1 MLQITSSCTAITLV
15 AAALAL
21 GALFVGVAGPGNDKK
36 ANAAS
41 SLSLAAGSLVVL
53 VIGVMGAFL
62 FGKHTTADTS
72 PVIGNVY
79 PQI

>member
-1 MLQITSSCTAITLV
+1 MIQITTSCVAIILV

-53 VIGVMGAFL
+53 MIGVMGALF
-62 FGKHTTADTS
+62 FGKQTIDSS
-72 PVIGNVY
+72 PVIGNVQ

>member
-1 MLQITSSCTAITLV
+1 MTTSCVAAIILL

-21 GALFVGVAGPGNDKK
+21 GALFVGVAGPGTDKK

-53 VIGVMGAFL
+53 IIGVMGALF
-62 FGKHTTADTS
+62 FGKQIIDAS
-72 PVIGNVY
+72 PVIGNVH